1 MLMNI
6 DTKFIQPGFKFK
18 TEQMTNPG
26 YYDPSWMNVKF
37 INGYER
43 KYNLV
48 TSPLSNI
55 TKEID
60 FINDTVEFERS
71 LMGQDDELEDD

>member
-1 MLMNI
+1 
-6 DTKFIQPGFKFK
+6 
-18 TEQMTNPG
+18 MTNPG